1 MSRWGTQTAQSNAHA
16 SEPWIGQVAAGVNA
30 RLEEFFAEKQAY
42 AKRLSPRAPELVSA
56 VEDLTMRGGKRLRPL
71 AIFAGFR
78 ATTSQLSEHD
88 WRAIL
93 TLGAAIELL
102 QSYLLIQDDWM
113 DDDEQRRG
121 GPSTHVAMT
130 QKIGDARLGAS
141 LAILAGDVA
150 MGFAVELLH
159 ATQFPSHRTHEAL
172 RTFNDMHM
180 EVVFGQQLDL
190 LAHEDVSL
198 TQHLKTGSYTMRGPL
213 ALGCLLADASTTQQE
228 ALMGVAQPLG
238 IAFQLRDDLI
248 SMFGDPAR
256 TGKPAGHDLREGKHT
271 ALVAE
276 ARRLLSSS
284 DRACL
289 DAVLGDRSAS
299 PSSVQAAMAML
310 EYSGA
315 RARVEAKLAARLSEA
330 RSALHSVRDLNA
342 QGVALLTELIER
354 TALSHC

>member
-1 MSRWGTQTAQSNAHA
+1 MSPWGTQTAQSSAHA
-16 SEPWIGQVAAGVNA
+16 IEPWIGQVTTGVNA
-30 RLEEFFAEKQAY
+30 RLEAFFAEKHAH
-42 AKRLSPRAPELVSA
+42 ARELSPRAPELISA

-78 ATTSQLSEHD
+78 ATSREVSEFD
-88 WRAIL
+88 WQAIL

-130 QKIGDARLGAS
+130 QKFGDARLGAS

-159 ATQFPSHRTHEAL
+159 ATQFPPRRTYEAL

-198 TQHLKTGSYTMRGPL
+198 TQHLKTGSYTMRGPI
-213 ALGCLLADASTTQQE
+213 ALGCLLADAGLAQQQ
-228 ALMGVAQPLG
+228 ALMQFAQPLG

-248 SMFGDPAR
+248 SMFGDPAL

-276 ARRLLSSS
+276 ARRLLSAS

-289 DAVLGDRSAS
+289 DTVLGNRSAS
-299 PSSVQAAMAML
+299 LSAVQAAMAML

-330 RSALHSVRDLNA
+330 RNALTSAPGLDA

-354 TALSHC
+354 TAL

>member
-1 MSRWGTQTAQSNAHA
+1 VT
-16 SEPWIGQVAAGVNA
+16 A

-42 AKRLSPRAPELVSA
+42 AKELSPRAPELVSA

-71 AIFAGFR
+71 AIYAGFR
-78 ATTSQLSEHD
+78 ATSAQVSEFD
-88 WRAIL
+88 WHAIL

-121 GPSTHVAMT
+121 GPATHVAMAREHN
-130 QKIGDARLGAS
+130 DVRLGAS

-150 MGFAVELLH
+150 MGFAIELLH
-159 ATQFPSHRTHEAL
+159 ATQFPPRRIYEAL
-172 RTFNDMHM
+172 RAFNDMHM

-198 TQHLKTGSYTMRGPL
+198 TQHLKTGSYTMRGPV
-213 ALGCLLADASTTQQE
+213 ALGALLADASPAQQQ
-228 ALMGVAQPLG
+228 ALMQVAQPLG

-248 SMFGDPAR
+248 SMFGDSAQ

-276 ARRLLSSS
+276 ARRLLSAS

-289 DAVLGDRSAS
+289 DAVLGDRNA
-299 PSSVQAAMAML
+299 PPEAVRAAMSML

-330 RSALHSVRDLNA
+330 RNALTSARCFDA
-342 QGVALLTELIER
+342 QGIAMLIELIDR
-354 TALSHC
+354 TALQNC